1 MKYSYMPGCSLLS
14 TARGYDTS
22 ARAVMRELGSE
33 LIELED
39 WNCCGANCIE
49 AVSYLLS
56 VALPA
61 RNLALADQV
70 GLDLVTSCS
79 ICFLNLFKVKH
90 RLQREPDLRGKLG
103 EILAAA
109 GLRYQGKCRVRHL
122 LDVVANDIGVEAVAK
137 RVKRKLSGLKV
148 VPYYGC
154 QTVRPYGEYDGPY
167 LPTSMDRLIEAVGA
181 EPFPYLWKTRCCGGV
196 LMTTERDIGLK
207 LVSELLAAAQGADC
221 IVTVCCMCQ
230 MNLDAYQKEVSAQ
243 LGVRMRMPVLF
254 LTQLLG
260 LAFGLLEKDLLL
272 GQNIVPVDSL
282 LRQLA
287 GLPVGARN
295 ESGGS

>member
-22 ARAVMRELGSE
+22 ARAVVRELGSE
-33 LIELED
+33 LVELED
-39 WNCCGANCIE
+39 WNCCGANAVE
-49 AVSYLLS
+49 SVSYLLS

-61 RNLALADQV
+61 RNLAIAEQAER
-70 GLDLVTSCS
+70 DLVTSCS
-79 ICFLNLFKVKH
+79 SCFLNLFKVNH
-90 RLQREPDLRGKLG
+90 RLEREPWLRDKLD

-109 GLRYQGKCRVRHL
+109 GLRYLGKCRVRHL
-122 LDVVANDIGVEAVAK
+122 LDVVANDIGVKAVAD
-137 RVKRKLSGLKV
+137 RVKRNLSGLRV

-196 LMTTERDIGLK
+196 LMTTEKAIGVN
-207 LVSELLAAAQGADC
+207 LVAELLAAAQGADC
-221 IVTVCCMCQ
+221 IVTVCPMCQ
-230 MNLDAYQKEVSAQ
+230 MNLDAYQGEISTQ
-243 LGVRMRMPVLF
+243 LGMRIRLPVLF

-260 LAFGLLEKDLLL
+260 LAFELPEKDLLL
-272 GQNIVPVDSL
+272 EQNIVPVSGL
-282 LRQLA
+282 IRQLQA
-287 GLPVGARN
+287 V
-295 ESGGS
+295 

>member
-22 ARAVMRELGSE
+22 ARAVIRELGSE
-33 LIELED
+33 LVELED
-39 WNCCGANCIE
+39 WNCCGANAIE
-49 AVSYLLS
+49 SVSYLLS

-61 RNLALADQV
+61 RNLALAE
-70 GLDLVTSCS
+70 LANRELVTSCS
-79 ICFLNLFKVKH
+79 SCFLNLFKVNH
-90 RLQREPDLRGKLG
+90 RLQREPPLRGRLE

-109 GLRYQGKCRVRHL
+109 GLHYSGKCRVRHL
-122 LDVVANDIGVEAVAK
+122 LDVVANDIGIEAVAN
-137 RVKRKLSGLKV
+137 RVERKLSGLKV

-196 LMTTERDIGLK
+196 LMTTEKAIGMS
-207 LVSELLAAAQGADC
+207 LVSELLATAQGADC
-221 IVTVCCMCQ
+221 IVTVCPMCQ
-230 MNLDAYQKEVSAQ
+230 MNLDAYQREISVQ
-243 LGVRMRMPVLF
+243 LGVRIRMPVLF

-260 LAFGLLEKDLLL
+260 LAFGLPEKELLL
-272 GQNIVPVDSL
+272 DQNIVPVSGL
-282 LRQLA
+282 LRQLQT
-287 GLPVGARN
+287 V
-295 ESGGS
+295 

>member
-22 ARAVMRELGSE
+22 ARAVVRELGSE

-39 WNCCGANCIE
+39 WNCCGANAIE
-49 AVSYLLS
+49 SVSYLLS

-61 RNLALADQV
+61 RNLALAE
-70 GLDLVTSCS
+70 LANRELVTSCS
-79 ICFLNLFKVKH
+79 SCFLNLFKVNH
-90 RLQREPDLRGKLG
+90 RLQREPPLRGRLE

-109 GLRYQGKCRVRHL
+109 GLHYSGKCRVRHL
-122 LDVVANDIGVEAVAK
+122 LDVIANDIGVQAVAN
-137 RVKRKLSGLKV
+137 RVERKLSGLKV

-196 LMTTERDIGLK
+196 LMTTEKAIGVN
-207 LVSELLAAAQGADC
+207 LVAELLAAAQGADC
-221 IVTVCCMCQ
+221 IVTVCPMCQ
-230 MNLDAYQKEVSAQ
+230 MNLDAYQGEISVQ
-243 LGVRMRMPVLF
+243 LGVRIRMPVLF

-260 LAFGLLEKDLLL
+260 LAFGLPEKELLL
-272 GQNIVPVDSL
+272 DQNIVPVSGL
-282 LRQLA
+282 LRQLQT
-287 GLPVGARN
+287 V
-295 ESGGS
+295 

>member
-1 MKYSYMPGCSLLS
+1 
-14 TARGYDTS
+14 
-22 ARAVMRELGSE
+22 
-33 LIELED
+33 
-39 WNCCGANCIE
+39 
-49 AVSYLLS
+49 VSYLLS

-79 ICFLNLFKVKH
+79 SCFLNLFKVKH
-90 RLQREPDLRGKLG
+90 HLQRDPALRDKLN
-103 EILAAA
+103 EILSAA
-109 GLRYQGKCRVRHL
+109 GLHYQGKCRVRHL

-167 LPTSMDRLIEAVGA
+167 LPTSMDKLIEVVGA

-196 LMTTERDIGLK
+196 LMRTEKDIGLK
-207 LVSELLAAAQGADC
+207 LVSDLLAAAHGADC

-230 MNLDAYQKEVSAQ
+230 MNLDAYQGEVSAQ
-243 LGVRMRMPVLF
+243 LGIRMRTPVLF

-260 LAFGLLEKDLLL
+260 LAFGLPEKDLLL
-272 GQNIVPVDSL
+272 GENIVPVDGL

-287 GLPVGARN
+287 GVSMEDRG
-295 ESGGS
+295 

>member
-14 TARGYDTS
+14 TAQGYDAS

-33 LIELED
+33 LIELQD

-56 VALPA
+56 LALPA

-90 RLQREPDLRGKLG
+90 RLQREPDLRGKLD

-181 EPFPYLWKTRCCGGV
+181 ETFPYLWKTRCCGGV

-207 LVSELLAAAQGADC
+207 LVSELLSAAQGADC

-230 MNLDAYQKEVSAQ
+230 MNLDAYQREVSAQ
-243 LGVRMRMPVLF
+243 LGVRVRIPVLF

-260 LAFGLLEKDLLL
+260 LAFGLPEKELLL
-272 GQNIVPVDSL
+272 DQNIVPVDSL

-287 GLPVGARN
+287 GV
-295 ESGGS
+295 

>member
-22 ARAVMRELGSE
+22 ARAVIRELGSE
-33 LIELED
+33 LVELED
-39 WNCCGANCIE
+39 WNCCGANAIE
-49 AVSYLLS
+49 SVSYLLS

-61 RNLALADQV
+61 RNLALAE
-70 GLDLVTSCS
+70 LANRELVTSCS
-79 ICFLNLFKVKH
+79 SCFLNLFKVNH
-90 RLQREPDLRGKLG
+90 RLQREPPLRGRLE

-109 GLRYQGKCRVRHL
+109 GLRYSGKCRVRHL
-122 LDVVANDIGVEAVAK
+122 LDVIANDIGIEAVAN
-137 RVKRKLSGLKV
+137 RVERNLSGLKV

-196 LMTTERDIGLK
+196 LMTTEKAIGVN
-207 LVSELLAAAQGADC
+207 LVAELLAAAQGADC
-221 IVTVCCMCQ
+221 IVTVCPMCQ
-230 MNLDAYQKEVSAQ
+230 MNLDAYQGEISVQ
-243 LGVRMRMPVLF
+243 LGVRIRMPVLF

-260 LAFGLLEKDLLL
+260 LAFGLSERELLL
-272 GQNIVPVDSL
+272 EQNIVSVSGL
-282 LRQLA
+282 LRQLQT
-287 GLPVGARN
+287 V
-295 ESGGS
+295 